1 MGNVREESLPMEGD
15 GVRQQQQQQQHQQ
28 QQQLETV
35 GEKLSQLQRSLLAKQ
50 TYLAKVIRVQRRMLL
65 EQRAVIE
72 RLSCK
77 LGKDNEDLELQFSA
91 AVAKVPYVEGHDLVV
106 ENESESILAEEQDDE
121 FLSLQR
127 RSMLLPETSF
137 KEEDEDEDFF
147 EEEADDDND
156 SFITINT
163 SEEDSDCSD
172 ETLENNSESNDSGVI
187 EEPEFIINSSKALA
201 RQSSY
206 GVSNQPPQRSYGV
219 NPIFAAHFNSSQF
232 EQDSLDGNAVAASR
246 EFKYVKNTK
255 WKPASKSKKL
265 QKTRKFHAKDKP
277 STGGVVIG
285 NEVGEVSKL
294 SAMRENET
302 FAYNESC
309 LI

>member
-1 MGNVREESLPMEGD
+1 M
-15 GVRQQQQQQQHQQ
+15 
-28 QQQLETV
+28 
-35 GEKLSQLQRSLLAKQ
+35 
-50 TYLAKVIRVQRRMLL
+50 
-65 EQRAVIE
+65 
-72 RLSCK
+72 
-77 LGKDNEDLELQFSA
+77 
-91 AVAKVPYVEGHDLVV
+91 PYVEGHDLVV
-106 ENESESILAEEQDDE
+106 ENESESILAEEQDDK

-137 KEEDEDEDFF
+137 KEEEEEDEDFF
-147 EEEADDDND
+147 EEEADDDDDND

-163 SEEDSDCSD
+163 SDEDSDCSD
-172 ETLENNSESNDSGVI
+172 ETLENSSESNDSGVI
-187 EEPEFIINSSKALA
+187 EEPEFIISSSKAG
-201 RQSSY
+201 QSSY
-206 GVSNQPPQRSYGV
+206 EVNNQPPQRSYGV
-219 NPIFAAHFNSSQF
+219 NPIFAAHFNSQF

-255 WKPASKSKKL
+255 WKPAAKSKKL
-265 QKTRKFHAKDKP
+265 QKTRKYHAKDNLS
-277 STGGVVIG
+277 STAAGVVIG

>member
-1 MGNVREESLPMEGD
+1 MDGDEGAEEQH
-15 GVRQQQQQQQHQQ
+15 RAAQQQQ

-77 LGKDNEDLELQFSA
+77 LGRDTEDLELQFSA

-106 ENESESILAEEQDDE
+106 ENESASILPDE
-121 FLSLQR
+121 DKFLSLQR
-127 RSMLLPETSF
+127 RAMLLPETSF
-137 KEEDEDEDFF
+137 KEEDEEEDDEDFF

-163 SEEDSDCSD
+163 SEDSGSD
-172 ETLENNSESNDSGVI
+172 ETLENSESNDSGVI
-187 EEPEFIINSSKALA
+187 EPEFISTKSQ
-201 RQSSY
+201 RSY
-206 GVSNQPPQRSYGV
+206 GVASAPQRSYGV
-219 NPIFAAHFNSSQF
+219 NPIFAAHFNNSQL
-232 EQDSLDGNAVAASR
+232 EQDSLDGNAVAASS

-265 QKTRKFHAKDKP
+265 QKTRKFRAKP
-277 STGGVVIG
+277 VIG
-285 NEVGEVSKL
+285 GEVLSEVGEVSKL

-302 FAYNESC
+302 FAFNESC

>member
-1 MGNVREESLPMEGD
+1 MG
-15 GVRQQQQQQQHQQ
+15 
-28 QQQLETV
+28 
-35 GEKLSQLQRSLLAKQ
+35 
-50 TYLAKVIRVQRRMLL
+50 
-65 EQRAVIE
+65 QRAVIE

-106 ENESESILAEEQDDE
+106 ENESESILAEEQDDK

-137 KEEDEDEDFF
+137 KEEDEEEDEDFF
-147 EEEADDDND
+147 EEEADDDDDND

-163 SEEDSDCSD
+163 SEEDSGSD
-172 ETLENNSESNDSGVI
+172 ETLENSSESNDSGVI
-187 EEPEFIINSSKALA
+187 EEPEFIIINKAG
-201 RQSSY
+201 QSSY
-206 GVSNQPPQRSYGV
+206 EVTSQPPQRSYGV

-232 EQDSLDGNAVAASR
+232 EQDSLDGNAVAASK

-265 QKTRKFHAKDKP
+265 QKTRKFHAKGKP

>member
-1 MGNVREESLPMEGD
+1 MSV
-15 GVRQQQQQQQHQQ
+15 
-28 QQQLETV
+28 T
-35 GEKLSQLQRSLLAKQ
+35 
-50 TYLAKVIRVQRRMLL
+50 
-65 EQRAVIE
+65 
-72 RLSCK
+72 
-77 LGKDNEDLELQFSA
+77 FSDQ
-91 AVAKVPYVEGHDLVV
+91 VPYVEGHDLVV
-106 ENESESILAEEQDDE
+106 ENESESILPEEQDK

-137 KEEDEDEDFF
+137 KEEDEDEEDEDFF
-147 EEEADDDND
+147 EEEADDDDND

-163 SEEDSDCSD
+163 SEDSGSD
-172 ETLENNSESNDSGVI
+172 ETLENSESNDSGVI
-187 EEPEFIINSSKALA
+187 EPEFISNKAQ
-201 RQSSY
+201 RSY
-206 GVSNQPPQRSYGV
+206 GVTSPPQRSYGV
-219 NPIFAAHFNSSQF
+219 NPIFAAHFNSQF

-265 QKTRKFHAKDKP
+265 QKTKKFHAKDNP
-277 STGGVVIG
+277 SSTAGVVMG